1 MLDTYHIARKFDG
14 ELRLGSHYIH
24 PRCSTE
30 VSNEHVVPV
39 SHPLICPLCFHRPH
53 SVLVICCGLL
63 AKWLRVRVRVRVRIR
78 AGARKCT
85 RCPFFSSGLIS
96 VVNTI
101 VFIGSVVSVSMRL
114 VTYGIRSCDLLR

>member
-85 RCPFFSSGLIS
+85 RCPFFFLWSYKCGEHYCFHWFSS
-96 VVNTI
+96 
-101 VFIGSVVSVSMRL
+101 
-114 VTYGIRSCDLLR
+114 LRKYATSYLWYQIT